1 MREAI
6 GSSWLFY
13 LLIIFLLIYVFFMA
27 FVMNYAS
34 AYRAANYVVTQ
45 IEVCQAENNVDCEG
59 KDVDALREA
68 IRVKYHYVD
77 SKTSGGMSICCID
90 NGNGSVYRVTL
101 PIDFDV
107 PFIGGISAL
116 KVKAETKTINNKT
129 CRASG
134 FGSCR

>member
-45 IEVCQAENNVDCEG
+45 IEVCQGESDCG
-59 KDVDALREA
+59 GNDFDNWVKNIRE
-68 IRVKYHYVD
+68 KYHYVG
-77 SKTSGGMSICCID
+77 SKNGGLKICCMA
-90 NGNGSVYRVTL
+90 NGNGSVYRVKL
-101 PIDFDV
+101 PVDFEV
-107 PFIGGISAL
+107 PFLGAIDPVNI
-116 KVKAETKTINNKT
+116 KAETKTISRSCNNDIVNDK
-129 CRASG
+129 CN
-134 FGSCR
+134 